1 MSREEIDVVIV
12 LLNNSSYNILNVEL
26 FRTRS
31 GEPNAKT
38 LSMLDLSD
46 PVIDWVKIAQSMKVE
61 AYKVAQVEEF
71 EDKFSMAMDK
81 PGPCLIEVIMSQE
94 IGEAIKR

>member
-1 MSREEIDVVIV
+1 MDEIDVVSV

-26 FRTRS
+26 LRSRS

-61 AYKVAQVEEF
+61 AYKVDQIDEF
-71 EDKFSMAMDK
+71 DDKFSMAMERS
-81 PGPCLIEVIMSQE
+81 GPCLIEVIMSQE